1 MSRKLLLVCA
11 TLALFA
17 TSAYASGVDL
27 AFNACPGGT
36 GATFDAGTQD
46 CTATGP
52 LSTAMYMVFQPAD
65 AAVKCATVIGRVV
78 QLEGL
83 AAFPG
88 QLTGN
93 KQYRVTPLFN

>member
-1 MSRKLLLVCA
+1 MEAKMKKLLLVCA

-65 AAVKCATVIGRVV
+65 AALDLTAIDVTIDMQV
-78 QLEGL
+78 QGDLSSS
-83 AAFPG
+83 ANFWDFS
-88 QLTGN
+88 N
-93 KQYRVTPLFN
+93 